1 MDIIEFRDYCL
12 SLPWAEECLPFDD
25 NTLVYKVG
33 GKMFAL
39 AGMNDFRFFNVKC
52 RPELAIELRER
63 YAEVVPAFHC
73 NKKHWNSVMVDG
85 DLNEEFMRR
94 QIRDSYDLVLAS
106 LPASKRKLLLD
117 GE

>member
-12 SLPWAEECLPFDD
+12 SLHGAQECLPFDET
-25 NTLVYKVG
+25 TLVYKIG

-39 AGMNDFRFFNVKC
+39 ASMENFRFFNVKC

-73 NKKHWNSVMVDG
+73 NKRHWNSVMTDG
-85 DLNEEFMRR
+85 GFGRGVHAPPDTGVVRFGV
-94 QIRDSYDLVLAS
+94 LVS
-106 LPASKRKLLLD
+106 SCC
-117 GE
+117 

>member
-12 SLPWAEECLPFDD
+12 SLHGAQECLPFDET
-25 NTLVYKVG
+25 TLVYKIG

-39 AGMNDFRFFNVKC
+39 ASMENFRFFNVKC

-73 NKKHWNSVMVDG
+73 NKRHWNSVMTDG
-85 DLNEEFMRR
+85 DLDEEFMRR
-94 QIRDSYDLVLAS
+94 QIRESYDLVFSSLLAAERRRLS
-106 LPASKRKLLLD
+106 ES
-117 GE
+117 E